1 MNVLLVHAHPE
12 PASFNGAMR
21 DTAVRVL
28 AEQGHAVDV
37 SDLHAMR
44 FDPVG
49 GAHDFTDLQDRN
61 FFRYQREQRNAVATR
76 TFAPELQAEIEKV
89 RCADLLLLQFPL
101 WWYSLPAILKGWI
114 DRVFAMGFAYDIG
127 RTFDNGPLAGR
138 RAMVAVTTGGLE
150 SSFAAGALNPPID
163 EILFHIH
170 YGMFRVTGMQVLPP
184 FVAHG
189 VVRISDEQRSALLDR
204 YRERLLSLEHAV
216 PLAFPERVPSIRA
229 T

>member
-1 MNVLLVHAHPE
+1 MNVLLVYAHPE
-12 PASFNGAMR
+12 PGSFNGAMR

-28 AEQGHAVDV
+28 TGAGHAVVV

-49 GAHDFTDLQDRN
+49 GPHDFTDLQDAG
-61 FFRYQREQRNAVATR
+61 FFRYQREQRHAAATG

-89 RCADLLLLQFPL
+89 RRADLLLLQFPL

-114 DRVFAMGFAYDIG
+114 DRVFAMGFAYDAG

-150 SSFAAGALNPPID
+150 SSFADGALNPRIN

-170 YGMFRVTGMQVLPP
+170 YGMFRLTGMKVLPP

-189 VVRISDEQRSALLDR
+189 AVRISDEQRSALLSL
-204 YRERLLSLEHAV
+204 YSERLRAIEHAE
-216 PLAFPERVPSIRA
+216 PLVFPSRVPPVRVP
-229 T
+229 